1 MKNLLKKI
9 ALLSLAMMVFG
20 CSKDCPASES
30 TPANYSILGVWK
42 TTSGVRNGVEL
53 YGGSNIMKSEA
64 TFYFSNG
71 ATSSTSYSDSNFNTQ
86 YSSLEGTYAVQGSNI
101 NFTNCKTFDANNT
114 LTAQNISFTG
124 QIILLTATELQIKIL
139 NTPNQGD
146 VYIKK
151 YVRL

>member
-1 MKNLLKKI
+1 MKNLFKKI
-9 ALLSLAMMVFG
+9 AILSIAMVVFG
-20 CSKDCPASES
+20 CSKDETQAP

-42 TTSGVRNGVEL
+42 TTSAVKNGVET
-53 YGGSNIMKSEA
+53 YGGSNNVKSEA

-71 ATSSTSYSDSNFNTQ
+71 ATKSISYSDSNFNTQ

-101 NFTNCKTFDANNT
+101 NFTNCIVYLNTNNT
-114 LTAQNISFTG
+114 TINNVSFTG

-139 NTPNQGD
+139 NYPNVND
-146 VYIKK
+146 VYVKK